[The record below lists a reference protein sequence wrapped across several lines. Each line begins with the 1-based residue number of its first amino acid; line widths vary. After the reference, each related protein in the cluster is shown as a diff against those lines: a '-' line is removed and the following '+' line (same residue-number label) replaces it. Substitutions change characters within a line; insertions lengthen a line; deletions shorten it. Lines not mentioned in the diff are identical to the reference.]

1 MCSYFIYKIV
11 GDWDENI
18 VSSITNRGGGNAS
31 LMIMDILQNMLCD
44 GNFNENLANS
54 FSLVK

>member
-11 GDWDENI
+11 GDWEENT

-31 LMIMDILQNMLCD
+31 LMIMDILQNMLCV